1 MSIKDWIFR
10 KGVIMGKINL
20 SGSWGFCLDG
30 EKAGIRKEFYREV
43 LQDTI
48 VLPAT
53 VSTAKKGKDTQEIPE
68 ELIKTGS
75 LTDPYY
81 FEGYT
86 WYSKTVEIEELR
98 DREFFLVLERTRISH
113 VWIGEEYVGSNHS
126 LCTSHRYR
134 ITPCVKKQMKITVM
148 VDNTSY
154 PVNGGHMTSADTQTN
169 WNGITGELYIE
180 ELNSIFLSNVG
191 IYPDAA
197 ESIIKVK
204 ALLNGA
210 ESIRVR
216 AEVNF
221 KENSVSVVDY
231 DFYAGENLFSL
242 DLNGIAYN
250 WSEHTPDLYQ
260 LKLSLLC
267 GGEGGKVLPEAEY
280 SCTFGLRD
288 FKAAGHYFEINGIQ
302 TFLRGK
308 HDGLIFPLTGHPT
321 MEVEGWL
328 KVLGT
333 AKEYGINHYRFHTC
347 CPPEACFLAAD
358 QLGIYLEPELPFW
371 GTVTEEGEV
380 NHDKAAQQYLID
392 EGFRI
397 LDEFGNH
404 PSFVMMSMGNELW
417 GSKNVLDSILMK
429 YKSYDNRHLYTQGSN
444 NFQFMP
450 VILEQEDFYCGV
462 RFSRERLFRGS
473 YAMCDAPLGHIQTAV
488 PGSVYNYDN
497 MIRPEK
503 VLAEKGEDSEV
514 TIQYGT
520 GVKTVKMEEAE
531 EMIPEIPVVSHEIG
545 QYAMYPDFSEI
556 DKYTGVLKA
565 ENFKI
570 FRERLKEKGMLQLAD
585 EFFKASGRFAA
596 DCYKAEIETALRSRE
611 LAGFQLL
618 DLQDFSGQGTAL
630 VGILNAF
637 MENKGV
643 ITAEE
648 WRQFC
653 SDAVILA
660 ELPGFVYTAGE
671 ELSAGIKLALY
682 RQSAMKSPTVV
693 LSLLNGEEVLLTEE
707 IILEDNYTNGVH
719 QLCDMV
725 ITLPEFEIPQKLAL
739 KVSLNEKLKNRINDS
754 SKISSD
760 DILDK
765 VSDKVAEKV
774 VENVLEKVAENY
786 SKNYS
791 KNRLENYSENCSAY
805 GEIENNYE
813 LWVYPDKNLSTANKD
828 IIITKSLEEALDNLN
843 RGRRVILYPENLN
856 EKNSIEGTYCTDF
869 WCYPMFRS
877 ISESMGK
884 AVPVGTHG
892 LYIKKNHKLFKHFPT
907 AAYTTPQWYEL
918 IEDSRCC
925 ILKDSQLEPIVW
937 TIDNFERNHK
947 LGNLFEVRVGEGR
960 LLVCTFNLE
969 KKKEHLNVKWFEYCL
984 TEYAGSNDFEPEFAV
999 DPEELKR
1006 IGS

>member
-1 MSIKDWIFR
+1 
-10 KGVIMGKINL
+10 MGKMNL
-20 SGSWGFCLDG
+20 SGNWGFCLDG
-30 EKAGIRKEFYREV
+30 EKAGIRKEYYKESF
-43 LQDTI
+43 LDTI

-53 VSTAKKGKDTQEIPE
+53 VSTAKKGKAAEDIPA

-86 WYSKTVEIEELR
+86 WYSKTIEIGELR
-98 DREFFLVLERTRISH
+98 GREFFLVLERTRISH
-113 VWIGEEYVGSNHS
+113 VWIGEEYVGSNNS

-134 ITPCVKKQMKITVM
+134 ITPYVKEQMKLTIM

-180 ELNSIFLSNVG
+180 ELNSIYLSNVS
-191 IYPDAA
+191 IYPDVAQS
-197 ESIIKVK
+197 SIHVKVS
-204 ALLNGA
+204 LNGA
-210 ESIRVR
+210 ESTRIR
-216 AEVNF
+216 AEASYKGEGVGV
-221 KENSVSVVDY
+221 K
-231 DFYAGENLFSL
+231 DFVITGGENQFLI
-242 DLNGIAYN
+242 DLEGKAYT

-267 GGEGGKVLPEAEY
+267 EGQDTRVLKEADY
-280 SCTFGLRD
+280 SYTFGLRE

-308 HDGLIFPLTGHPT
+308 HDGLIFPLTGHPP
-321 MEVEGWL
+321 MELEDWL

-371 GTVTEEGEV
+371 GTVTEEGEAD
-380 NHDKAAQQYLID
+380 HDIAAQQYLIE

-404 PSFVMMSMGNELW
+404 PSFVMMSLGNELW
-417 GSKNVLDSILMK
+417 GSKVVLDSILK
-429 YKSYDNRHLYTQGSN
+429 NYKSYDSRHLYTQGSN

-473 YAMCDAPLGHIQTAV
+473 YAMCDAPQGHIQTAV
-488 PGSVYNYDN
+488 PDSIYNYDN

-503 VLAEKGEDSEV
+503 MLAEKGEDSEV

-531 EMIPEIPVVSHEIG
+531 EIIPEVPVVSHEIG

-556 DKYTGVLKA
+556 GKYTGVLKA

-570 FRERLKEKGMLQLAD
+570 FRERLKGKGMLHLAD

-596 DCYKAEIETALRSRE
+596 ACYKAEIETAVRSRE

-637 MENKGV
+637 MENKG
-643 ITAEE
+643 IIEAEE
-648 WRQFC
+648 WREFC

-660 ELPGFVYTAGE
+660 ELPGFVYTAGK
-671 ELSAGIKLALY
+671 ELTAGIKLALY
-682 RQSAMKSPTVV
+682 RQCAIMSPTVV
-693 LSLLNGEEVLLTEE
+693 LSLSEGTEALLTKE
-707 IILEDNYTNGVH
+707 IRLEGNYTNGVH
-719 QLCDMV
+719 QLCDIT
-725 ITLPEFEIPQKLAL
+725 ITLPELEVPKKLML
-739 KVSLNEKLKNRINDS
+739 KVSLKENNPDN
-754 SKISSD
+754 SSD
-760 DILDK
+760 Y
-765 VSDKVAEKV
+765 
-774 VENVLEKVAENY
+774 LEIK
-786 SKNYS
+786 
-791 KNRLENYSENCSAY
+791 
-805 GEIENNYE
+805 NNYE
-813 LWVYPDKNLSTANKD
+813 LWVYPDKNLCAVNKD

-843 RGRRVILYPENLN
+843 RGKCVILYPNSLN

-892 LYIKKNHKLFKHFPT
+892 LYIKKNHRILKHFPT
-907 AAYTTPQWYEL
+907 EAYTTPQWYEL
-918 IEDSRCC
+918 IADSRAC
-925 ILKDSQLEPIVW
+925 ILENSQLEPIVW

-969 KKKEHLNVKWFEYCL
+969 KKKKHPNVKWFEYCL
-984 TEYAGSNDFEPEFAV
+984 TEYAGSEDFEPEFAV
-999 DPEELKR
+999 APEELIR
-1006 IGS
+1006 MGFRV

>member
-1 MSIKDWIFR
+1 
-10 KGVIMGKINL
+10 
-20 SGSWGFCLDG
+20 
-30 EKAGIRKEFYREV
+30 
-43 LQDTI
+43 
-48 VLPAT
+48 
-53 VSTAKKGKDTQEIPE
+53 
-68 ELIKTGS
+68 
-75 LTDPYY
+75 
-81 FEGYT
+81 
-86 WYSKTVEIEELR
+86 
-98 DREFFLVLERTRISH
+98 
-113 VWIGEEYVGSNHS
+113 
-126 LCTSHRYR
+126 
-134 ITPCVKKQMKITVM
+134 
-148 VDNTSY
+148 
-154 PVNGGHMTSADTQTN
+154 
-169 WNGITGELYIE
+169 
-180 ELNSIFLSNVG
+180 
-191 IYPDAA
+191 
-197 ESIIKVK
+197 
-204 ALLNGA
+204 
-210 ESIRVR
+210 
-216 AEVNF
+216 
-221 KENSVSVVDY
+221 
-231 DFYAGENLFSL
+231 
-242 DLNGIAYN
+242 
-250 WSEHTPDLYQ
+250 
-260 LKLSLLC
+260 
-267 GGEGGKVLPEAEY
+267 
-280 SCTFGLRD
+280 
-288 FKAAGHYFEINGIQ
+288 
-302 TFLRGK
+302 
-308 HDGLIFPLTGHPT
+308 
-321 MEVEGWL
+321 
-328 KVLGT
+328 
-333 AKEYGINHYRFHTC
+333 
-347 CPPEACFLAAD
+347 
-358 QLGIYLEPELPFW
+358 
-371 GTVTEEGEV
+371 
-380 NHDKAAQQYLID
+380 
-392 EGFRI
+392 
-397 LDEFGNH
+397 
-404 PSFVMMSMGNELW
+404 
-417 GSKNVLDSILMK
+417 
-429 YKSYDNRHLYTQGSN
+429 
-444 NFQFMP
+444 
-450 VILEQEDFYCGV
+450 
-462 RFSRERLFRGS
+462 
-473 YAMCDAPLGHIQTAV
+473 MCDAPLGHIQTAV

-531 EMIPEIPVVSHEIG
+531 EIIPEIPVVSHEIG

-643 ITAEE
+643 ITAKE

-653 SDAVILA
+653 SDTVILA
-660 ELPGFVYTAGE
+660 ELLGFVYTAGE
-671 ELSAGIKLALY
+671 ELRVGIKLALY
-682 RQSAMKSPTVV
+682 RQSAMMSPTVV
-693 LSLLNGEEVLLTEE
+693 LSLFNGEEVLLTEE
-707 IILEDNYTNGVH
+707 IKLEDNYTNGVH

-828 IIITKSLEEALDNLN
+828 IIITKSLEEALYNLN